1 MIRRSVSLTSI
12 AALAVIL
19 YCCGSS
25 ICAEESP
32 VETGQSTG
40 KSSAL
45 SRTEDDVAS
54 RALDDGLYLV
64 LRQGPEQKSVEPILK
79 NEQMIANDFHLLEPE
94 EREPTVYT
102 VLQKSPF
109 VPLILGAPPKED
121 TEENSKKPRLQLQL
135 ADEHKKTLENFTRE
149 HMGKT
154 VAIVIGGDVVTCHKV
169 KSAIT
174 GGALQITRCTKH
186 GCETLFTTLLK
197 KRTQN

>member
-1 MIRRSVSLTSI
+1 MIRRSLPLTI
-12 AALAVIL
+12 VLALVAVC
-19 YCCGSS
+19 YCCDSP

-32 VETGQSTG
+32 VEAGQSTG
-40 KSSAL
+40 KSSARL
-45 SRTEDDVAS
+45 RADAGVAS

-64 LRQGPEQKSVEPILK
+64 LRQGPWQKSMEFVGK
-79 NEQMIANDFHLLEPE
+79 NEQLVANDFHLLEPE
-94 EREPTVYT
+94 EREPTVYM

-121 TEENSKKPRLQLQL
+121 TEENSNKPRLQLQL
-135 ADEHKKTLENFTRE
+135 SDQHVKTLEDFTRE
-149 HMGKT
+149 HMGQT

-197 KRTQN
+197 NRTKN